1 MHEEKNLNCECGHE
15 HQGHGD
21 NHECGC
27 NCDEGV
33 EMIYLTLNDGK
44 ELACQVLAIFEM
56 EDKKYIA
63 LLPEGSEDVYLY
75 SYDEDEEGPIL
86 SQIEKDEEYE
96 MVSEA
101 FLSLCE

>member
-1 MHEEKNLNCECGHE
+1 MQDEKKLDCGCEHGHHE
-15 HQGHGD
+15 QGD
-21 NHECGC
+21 NHQCGC
-27 NCDEGV
+27 NCDEDV

-44 ELACQVLAIFEM
+44 DLACEVLAIFEM

-75 SYDEDEEGPIL
+75 GYGEDEEGPIL